1 MNLIRTEL
9 EQMHNNFENIAG
21 GKCSQSENEFD
32 AQALT
37 KMQVKRRWLYMMQFL
52 DCLILVIQS

>member
-1 MNLIRTEL
+1 
-9 EQMHNNFENIAG
+9 MHNNFENIAG

-52 DCLILVIQS
+52 DFIILVIQS